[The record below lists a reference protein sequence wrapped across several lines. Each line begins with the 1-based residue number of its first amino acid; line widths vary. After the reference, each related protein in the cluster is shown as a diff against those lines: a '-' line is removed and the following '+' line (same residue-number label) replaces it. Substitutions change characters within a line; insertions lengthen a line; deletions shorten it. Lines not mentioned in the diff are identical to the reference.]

1 MAWPAKPLALTKC
14 EALTCDKYTPFDR
27 FIRYRFRS
35 SGPSRQHA
43 KPQCFSDRSRLDQ
56 RLYFRS
62 ATPSRVRRSSREF
75 VPREVFDNLM
85 TKTNTVMSCFRVF
98 GLFRGSSELKR
109 DNDDKTTHRGASK
122 SAKSQPCC
130 AKNHPNR
137 DRQETQKRCRHHN
150 DPSGL
155 DVLLVKPCHDD
166 RKGRR
171 WHRRLDQ

>member
-43 KPQCFSDRSRLDQ
+43 KPQCFSDRARLDQ

-85 TKTNTVMSCFRVF
+85 TKTNTFMSCFPCIRCVPWF
-98 GLFRGSSELKR
+98 LEVEARQRRQDDAPGDKQVSLVPTMLPQKSSKPGSSRDSKAMSLPQRPKR
-109 DNDDKTTHRGASK
+109 
-122 SAKSQPCC
+122 
-130 AKNHPNR
+130 
-137 DRQETQKRCRHHN
+137 
-150 DPSGL
+150 SGRL
-155 DVLLVKPCHDD
+155 A
-166 RKGRR
+166 RKA
-171 WHRRLDQ
+171 LS